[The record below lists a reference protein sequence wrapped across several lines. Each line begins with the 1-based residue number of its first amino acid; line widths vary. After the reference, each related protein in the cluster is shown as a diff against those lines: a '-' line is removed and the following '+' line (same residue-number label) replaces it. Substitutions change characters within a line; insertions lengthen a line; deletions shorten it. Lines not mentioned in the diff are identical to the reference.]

1 MMEFEFIRNTLMGKY
16 YVKPSMGHE
25 ILGRW
30 LEEEIGKDKQ
40 KIQQIEQLLQ
50 AVEQSPLLEHRFTG
64 CEISLIIQGDEV
76 VAEENVLGHGEVI
89 LEDSELNYYDSES
102 TASCGLDDFVS
113 LFKQWKVFFQQK

>member
-40 KIQQIEQLLQ
+40 KIQKIEQLLQ
-50 AVEQSPLLEHRFTG
+50 AVEQSPLLEHRFMG

-102 TASCGLDDFVS
+102 IASCGLDDFVS
-113 LFKQWKVFFQQK
+113 LLKQWKAFLQQK

>member
-50 AVEQSPLLEHRFTG
+50 VVEQSPQLEHRFTG

-113 LFKQWKVFFQQK
+113 LFKQWKAFLQQK